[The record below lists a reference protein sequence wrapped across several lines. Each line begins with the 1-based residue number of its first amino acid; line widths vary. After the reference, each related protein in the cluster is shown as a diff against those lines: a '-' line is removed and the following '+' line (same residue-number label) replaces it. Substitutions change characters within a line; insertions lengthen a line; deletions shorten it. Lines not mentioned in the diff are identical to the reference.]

1 MEGSLKAL
9 IYYYVLK
16 LSFTKEKGLDS
27 VSSYSSAFL
36 RLLIDGLLSVCITWS
51 CKSTETIKPKLV

>member
-27 VSSYSSAFL
+27 VSYSSAFL